1 MTIERTPV
9 RDAGRLHTVSVV
21 DALEARLRED
31 IFAGSIPPGERIK
44 EAPLAKKL
52 EVSRHTLRAAM
63 SRLENVGLLR
73 YRENRGWSVPV
84 FDREEYTDILLLR
97 ESLEAS
103 AYRAALK
110 AGTKPGP
117 AVDEAIERI
126 LSMPEGEP
134 WSVRIQADC
143 DFHQA
148 VVDMA
153 GSPRLSKAFAD
164 MLDEF
169 RLCRLQSLDWLE
181 QLPLDTWKTK
191 HRALIDALRQGDVEA
206 VEQSSDHFSSDPW
219 KTPRLRQLDAA
230 TP

>member
-1 MTIERTPV
+1 MTIERSPALDT
-9 RDAGRLHTVSVV
+9 GRLHTVSVV
-21 DALEARLRED
+21 DALENRLRED

-44 EAPLAKKL
+44 EAPLAKRL

-103 AYRAALK
+103 AYRVALE

-117 AVDEAIERI
+117 AVDAAIDRI
-126 LSMPEGEP
+126 LSMSEDEP
-134 WSVRIQADC
+134 WSVLIQADC
-143 DFHQA
+143 EFHQA

-169 RLCRLQSLDWLE
+169 RLCRLQSVEWLE

-191 HRALIDALRQGDVEA
+191 HHALVDALRRGDVKA
-206 VEQSSDHFSSDPW
+206 VEQATHHFSSDPW
-219 KTPRLRQLDAA
+219 KTPRLRQLDPA
-230 TP
+230 TS